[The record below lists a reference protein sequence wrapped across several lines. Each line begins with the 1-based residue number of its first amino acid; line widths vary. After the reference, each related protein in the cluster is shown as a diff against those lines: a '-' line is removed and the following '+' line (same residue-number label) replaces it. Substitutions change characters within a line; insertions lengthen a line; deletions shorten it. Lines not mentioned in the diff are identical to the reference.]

1 MLGLRPWLRHALRA
15 ALIGCAAVGIALLLG
30 SSGHASRI
38 QSEDLGNPQASLF
51 EKARESG
58 TPYRRPVRKLSDV
71 TGTITPGGSP
81 LTVTIANANDNASI
95 TFSGTANQR
104 VSLNITSVSIS
115 FSYVSILKPDGS
127 TLTSTAV
134 FSFGKYIDTQTL
146 PTTGTYTIFIDP
158 QGTATGSMTLTLYDV
173 PADAS
178 GSITPGGAQ
187 VTATTTVP
195 GQNAVE
201 TWSGTQGDRVSLN
214 ATNISLNHGYEIV
227 QILKPDHTVW
237 FSSGATSSHYFF
249 DTMTLPT
256 TGTYTILVDPQDDAT
271 GSTRLTLYSV
281 PADNQG
287 KIVIGGA
294 TRSAVVTIP
303 GHNPTFSFSGG
314 AASGLPE
321 PVAVSITASNIN
333 LATVTI
339 KDPNGGTVVSHSIGN
354 GATTVDSTTLAI
366 DDPTKRYSLIVDP
379 VVENTGT
386 VTLKIVYSTP
396 WQRLPRTRVACK
408 PRGRHARVLFRCL
421 ADPVNSLTGAFT
433 DADTDL
439 TLPGKGLPF
448 AFIRSYNS
456 DDPTTG
462 RLGQGWTDSYAAS
475 LAIQQNGDVYL
486 HGEDGQEVRFLL
498 QDDGTFVAESG
509 GLSTLSSV
517 TGGYQLVT
525 QDQVTYRFDGN
536 GKLTSMTDRNG
547 NAVSLAYDGSGR
559 LATIT
564 DSAGR
569 TITFTSNADGTLA
582 RIDVPDG
589 RSVVY
594 GYTAGRLTSVTDPAS
609 HVTTYHYDANGR
621 LDQITD
627 PNGHTQSQTTYGS
640 DGRVTQQ
647 TDALGHTTTF
657 SWDSATQTETATD
670 ARGNTWK
677 DVYSNNVLLKEIDAL
692 GNVTQ
697 YGSDV
702 DLNNTSVTSPDGK
715 TTTMAYDSRG
725 NMTSATAPSSL
736 GAQKT
741 FAYNSTNDLTSVTD
755 GRNKVTTY
763 SYDSSG
769 NNTQI
774 VQDGTTIAQRT
785 FNGAG
790 QVLTSTDG
798 RGKTTTYTYDSNG
811 NLASVTD
818 PLGNKTTYGYDSAG
832 RVTSEVDPRGNVTGA
847 NPADYTTSYTYDGA
861 GHLLTKTDQLGHT
874 TTYTYDSAGN
884 QTTVTDPKNHTT
896 TTAYDAANRV
906 TSVTAPDGGV
916 TSYTYDAAGN
926 RLTETDPNN
935 HTTTYAYNADNEQTS
950 VTSPKGEVTTSSY
963 DSNGNLTKTV
973 DPRGNVSGANPDDYA
988 TTYTYDAA
996 GRLLTE
1002 TDPLGHTTTH
1012 AYDAVGNETSVTDAN
1027 NHRTSYTY
1035 DAAGRILTITAP
1047 DGGVTTYT
1055 YDAAGNELTRKD
1067 GNNHTT
1073 TYTYD
1078 DAGEVASKTSPLGQQ
1093 WTYSYDPAGN
1103 LKTTVD
1109 ANGNATQTSGDGTTT
1124 YGYDRAGRLT
1134 SIDYSDSTPDVTFAY
1149 DAAGNRTSMTDGAGT
1164 QSRTYDAADRLTGV
1178 TRGSDSFSYAYDS
1191 AGNLTSRTYPDGT
1204 VTSYSYDADNQLASA
1219 ASGGATTN
1227 YSYDVAG
1234 ELTQTTLPT
1243 SNGYV
1248 ETRSYDR
1255 AGRLTEVKN
1264 ANGSSVLSDFTSTLD
1279 AVGNPTTIVRSGA
1292 TSETATYTYDA
1303 NDRLTGVCYQTS
1315 CPGGSDPFIR
1325 WTYDAVGNRLTEAR
1339 PSGTTTYT
1347 YNAGDELTSAG
1358 STSYSYDQNG
1368 NETAAGARTFTY
1380 DLANR
1385 LVSTT
1390 SGSTTTNY
1398 TYDGDAN
1405 RLQASTGSQNA
1416 DTTSYLWDESGD
1428 LPSVA
1433 IERDGG
1439 GALLRRY
1446 IYGRELLSMTSGGH
1460 DFFYHYDAL
1469 ENVANVTSSSGA
1481 SEWTY
1486 AYEPFGATRTAT
1498 QDDQGAPANVM
1509 KFAGAL
1515 ADSTGLYHL
1524 RAREY
1529 DPTVARF
1536 LQLDPAPAMEGAATS
1551 SFLYAGDMP
1560 TTQTDPS
1567 GMHFRRIGDG
1577 QQAAGDAASRG
1588 LDAYSPQS
1596 SENPGELGGVES
1608 GSDEGGEEGDAVDY
1622 VGSWVGTTVDRI
1634 MGEAGEVR
1642 ARQGKGG
1649 LRVNIAKI
1657 PETYDE
1663 VKEDLQTTLT
1673 EPEVH
1678 PEVSRVTRNGRTTT
1692 MYKVGPIRVNFRPS
1706 GPDGPR
1712 IDIFNLNEYDSRY
1725 HWYYDLH
1732 WDR

>member
-15 ALIGCAAVGIALLLG
+15 ALIGFAAVAVALFLG
-30 SSGHASRI
+30 SSGHASRVHL
-38 QSEDLGNPQASLF
+38 EGGANPQAALL
-51 EKARESG
+51 EQAHEGGK
-58 TPYRRPVRKLSDV
+58 PYRRPVRRLSDV

-104 VSLNITSVSIS
+104 VSLNISSVSIS

-127 TLTSTAV
+127 TLSSRAV
-134 FSFGKYIDTQTL
+134 FSFGTFFDTMTL
-146 PTTGTYTIFIDP
+146 PVTGTYTIFIDP
-158 QGTATGSMTLTLYDV
+158 QGSATGSMTLTLYDV
-173 PADAS
+173 PADVS
-178 GSITPGGAQ
+178 GSITPGGSA
-187 VTATTTVP
+187 VTATVGTP
-195 GQNAVE
+195 GQNAAYSW
-201 TWSGTQGDRVSLN
+201 TASAGDRISLLAN
-214 ATNISLNHGYEIV
+214 NISLNHGYELV
-227 QILKPDHTVW
+227 KILKPDGSTLA
-237 FSSGATSSHYFF
+237 SSGATSSQYFF
-249 DTMTLPT
+249 DTQTLVA
-256 TGTYTILVDPQDDAT
+256 GTYKIVVDPQDDAT
-271 GSTRLTLYSV
+271 GSTTLTLYSV
-281 PADNQG
+281 PADAQG
-287 KIVIGGA
+287 KIAIGGA
-294 TRSAVVTIP
+294 SRTATISVP

-314 AASGLPE
+314 VSSGPLE
-321 PVAVSITASNIN
+321 PIVVSITASNVN
-333 LATVTI
+333 LANITI
-339 KDPNGGTVVSHSIGN
+339 TKPDGTTLVSHSIGN
-354 GATTVDSTTLAI
+354 GATTVDSTTL
-366 DDPTKRYSLIVDP
+366 PVESTTSRYSVTVDP
-379 VVENTGT
+379 SVQNVGS
-386 VTLKIVYSTP
+386 VTLKLVRSSA
-396 WQRLPRTRVACK
+396 WQRLARTRVACK
-408 PRGRHARVLFRCL
+408 RRGRHARALFRCL

-433 DADTDL
+433 DSETDL

-448 AFIRSYNS
+448 TFIRSYNS

-462 RLGQGWTDSYAAS
+462 RLGPGWTDSYSAS

-486 HGEDGQEVRFLL
+486 HGEDGQEVRYWL
-498 QDDGTFVAESG
+498 QEDGSFVAESG
-509 GLSTLSSV
+509 GQSTLTSV

-525 QDQVTYRFDGN
+525 EDQVTYRFDSS

-564 DSAGR
+564 DSSGR

-609 HVTTYHYDANGR
+609 HITTYHYDSGGR

-627 PNGHTQSQTTYGS
+627 PNGHTRAQTTYGS

-657 SWDSATQTETATD
+657 SWDSSTQTETATD

-677 DVYSNNVLLKEIDAL
+677 DVYSNNVLLKEIDAA

-715 TTTMAYDSRG
+715 TTTMAYDARG
-725 NMTSATAPSSL
+725 NLTSATAPSSL

-741 FAYNSTNDLTSVTD
+741 FTYDASNDLTSVTD
-755 GRNKVTTY
+755 GRNKVTSY

-769 NNTQI
+769 NNTQ
-774 VQDGTTIAQRT
+774 VVEDGATIAQRT

-832 RVTSEVDPRGNVTGA
+832 RRTSMVDPRGNVTGA
-847 NPADYTTSYTYDGA
+847 NPADYTTSYTYDAA
-861 GHLLTKTDQLGHT
+861 GHLLTQTDPLGHT

-884 QTTVTDPKNHTT
+884 QTSVTDPKNHTT

-916 TSYTYDAAGN
+916 TSYTYDAVGN
-926 RLTETDPNN
+926 RLTETDPDN

-950 VTSPKGEVTTSSY
+950 ATSPKGEVTTSSY

-1035 DAAGRILTITAP
+1035 DAAGRILTVTAP

-1055 YDAAGNELTRKD
+1055 YDGAGNELTRKD
-1067 GNNHTT
+1067 ANNHTT

-1078 DAGEVASKTSPLGQQ
+1078 DAGHLASKTSPLGQQ
-1093 WTYSYDPAGN
+1093 WTYSYDPAGH

-1124 YGYDRAGRLT
+1124 YAYDRAGRLT
-1134 SIDYSDSTPDVTFAY
+1134 SIDYSDSTPDVSFAY

-1164 QSRTYDAADRLTGV
+1164 QTRTYDAADRLTGV
-1178 TRGSDSFSYAYDS
+1178 TRGTDSFSYAYDS

-1227 YSYDVAG
+1227 YTYDVAG
-1234 ELTQTTLPT
+1234 ELTQTTLPA

-1248 ETRSYDR
+1248 ETRTYDR

-1264 ANGSSVLSDFTSTLD
+1264 ANGTSVLSDFTSTLD
-1279 AVGNPTTIVRSGA
+1279 AVGNPTTIIRSGA

-1315 CPGGSDPFIR
+1315 CPNGSDPFIR

-1339 PSGTTTYT
+1339 PSGTTTYS

-1358 STSYSYDQNG
+1358 STNYSYDQNG
-1368 NETAAGARTFTY
+1368 NETAAGSRTFSY

-1385 LVSTT
+1385 LASTT
-1390 SGSTTTNY
+1390 SGSTSTVY
-1398 TYDGDAN
+1398 SYDGDGN
-1405 RLQASTGSQNA
+1405 RLLASAGAQAAQ
-1416 DTTSYLWDESGD
+1416 TTSYLWDINGG
-1428 LPSVA
+1428 LPQIA
-1433 IERDGG
+1433 LERDGNG
-1439 GALLRRY
+1439 NLLRRY
-1446 IYGRELLSMTSGGH
+1446 LYGVRRLSMATGGTS
-1460 DFFYHYDAL
+1460 YYYAYDAGGS
-1469 ENVANVTSSSGA
+1469 VANVTSASGG

-1486 AYEPFGATRTAT
+1486 AYEPFGGVRQAT
-1498 QDDQGAPANVM
+1498 QDDPSAPANPMQFSSEV
-1509 KFAGAL
+1509 L
-1515 ADSTGLYHL
+1515 DTTGLVHL
-1524 RAREY
+1524 GARQY
-1529 DPTVARF
+1529 DPTSGRF
-1536 LQLDPAPAMEGAATS
+1536 LQLDPVTTVEDLPSSTS
-1551 SFLYAGDMP
+1551 YAYALDRP
-1560 TTQTDPS
+1560 TVLADPS
-1567 GMHFRRIGDG
+1567 GLLFQRIDAGVE
-1577 QQAAGDAASRG
+1577 AALEASS
-1588 LDAYSPQS
+1588 AYSPDFVTYTLDDQDTV
-1596 SENPGELGGVES
+1596 GQES
-1608 GSDEGGEEGDAVDY
+1608 DY
-1622 VGSWVGTTVDRI
+1622 
-1634 MGEAGEVR
+1634 
-1642 ARQGKGG
+1642 
-1649 LRVNIAKI
+1649 
-1657 PETYDE
+1657 
-1663 VKEDLQTTLT
+1663 
-1673 EPEVH
+1673 
-1678 PEVSRVTRNGRTTT
+1678 
-1692 MYKVGPIRVNFRPS
+1692 RPS
-1706 GPDGPR
+1706 GRTLASVSRCPSTCAPPEPIYSFKVLVQSLNKADLFHSFPFWIDKYVLEQRPRHQPKHGPNRWMYRLGGSIRTHGQVPVDYEGHYEIAGDLNTGNNTLFVVHRWFNPDRGVYPLR
-1712 IDIFNLNEYDSRY
+1712 
-1725 HWYYDLH
+1725 
-1732 WDR
+1732 

>member
-1 MLGLRPWLRHALRA
+1 MLGLRPRFRHALRA
-15 ALIGCAAVGIALLLG
+15 ALIGFAAVGVALFIG

-38 QSEDLGNPQASLF
+38 QSEDLGNPQTTLF
-51 EKARESG
+51 EKAREPG

-71 TGTITPGGSP
+71 TGSITPGGSP

-104 VSLNITSVSIS
+104 VSLNITNVSIS
-115 FSYVSILKPDGS
+115 FSYVSILKPDNS
-127 TLTSTAV
+127 TLVSSTAV
-134 FSFGKYIDTQTL
+134 FSFGKYIDTVTL
-146 PTTGTYTIFIDP
+146 PVTGTYTIFIDP

-173 PADAS
+173 PADLS
-178 GSITPGGAQ
+178 GSITPGGSA
-187 VTATTTVP
+187 VTASIGTP
-195 GQNAVE
+195 GQNG
-201 TWSGTQGDRVSLN
+201 TYSWTGTQGDRVSLN

-227 QILKPDHTVW
+227 RILKPDNSVW

-256 TGTYTILVDPQDDAT
+256 TGTYKITIDPQDDAT
-271 GSTRLTLYSV
+271 GSTTLTLYSV
-281 PADNQG
+281 PADAQG
-287 KIVIGGA
+287 KLVIDGA
-294 TRSAVVTIP
+294 TRNATVTIP

-314 AASGLPE
+314 AASGLAE
-321 PVAVSITASNIN
+321 PVVVSITASNIN

-354 GATTVDSTTLAI
+354 GATTVDSTTLSI
-366 DDPTKRYSLIVDP
+366 DNPAARYSLIVDP

-386 VTLKIVYSTP
+386 VTLKIIHSTP
-396 WQRLPRTRVACK
+396 WQRLPLTRVACK
-408 PRGRHARVLFRCL
+408 PRGRHHRALFRCL

-433 DADTDL
+433 DSETDL

-448 AFIRSYNS
+448 AFTRSYNS
-456 DDPTTG
+456 DDPTSG
-462 RLGQGWTDSYAAS
+462 RLGPGWTDSYAAS

-509 GLSTLSSV
+509 GLSTLSTV
-517 TGGYQLVT
+517 TGSYQVVT
-525 QDQVTYRFDGN
+525 QDQVTYRFNSN

-547 NAVSLAYDGSGR
+547 NAVSLSYDGNGR

-569 TITFTSNADGTLA
+569 AITFTSNADGTLA
-582 RIDVPDG
+582 RIDVPDS
-589 RSVVY
+589 RSVIY
-594 GYTAGRLTSVTDPAS
+594 GYTAGRLTSVTDPANRI
-609 HVTTYHYDANGR
+609 TTYHYDSNGR

-627 PNGHTQSQTTYGS
+627 PNGHTRSQTTYGS

-725 NMTSATAPSSL
+725 NLTSATAPSSL

-741 FAYNSTNDLTSVTD
+741 FTYNTSNDLTSVTD

-769 NNTQI
+769 NNTQV

-811 NLASVTD
+811 NLASATD

-832 RVTSEVDPRGNVTGA
+832 RLTSEVDPRGNVTGA
-847 NPADYTTSYTYDGA
+847 NPDDYATTYTYDAA
-861 GHLLTKTDQLGHT
+861 GHMLTQTDPLGHT
-874 TTYTYDSAGN
+874 TTYTYDAAGN

-916 TSYTYDAAGN
+916 TSYTYDAVGN
-926 RLTETDPNN
+926 RLTETEPDN

-1012 AYDAVGNETSVTDAN
+1012 GYDAVGNETSITEAN
-1027 NHRTSYTY
+1027 NHTTSYTY
-1035 DAAGRILTITAP
+1035 DAAGRILTVTAP
-1047 DGGVTTYT
+1047 DTGVTTYT

-1067 GNNHTT
+1067 ANNHTT

-1078 DAGEVASKTSPLGQQ
+1078 DAGQLANETSPLGQQ
-1093 WTYSYDPAGN
+1093 WTYTYDPAGHP
-1103 LKTTVD
+1103 KTTVD
-1109 ANGNATQTSGDGTTT
+1109 ANGNATQTSGDGTTV
-1124 YGYDRAGRLT
+1124 YAYDRAGRLT

-1164 QSRTYDAADRLTGV
+1164 QTRTYDAADRLTGV
-1178 TRGSDSFSYAYDS
+1178 TSGTDSFSYAYDL
-1191 AGNLTSRTYPDGT
+1191 AGNLTSRTYPGGA

-1227 YSYDVAG
+1227 YTYDVAG
-1234 ELTQTTLPT
+1234 ELTQTTLPA

-1248 ETRSYDR
+1248 ETRTYDR

-1264 ANGSSVLSDFTSTLD
+1264 ANGTSVLSDFTSTLD

-1292 TSETATYTYDA
+1292 TSETATYSYDA
-1303 NDRLTGVCYQTS
+1303 NDRLTGVCYQSS

-1347 YNAGDELTSAG
+1347 YNSGDELTSAG
-1358 STSYSYDQNG
+1358 STSYSYDQDG
-1368 NETAAGARTFTY
+1368 NETAAGSRTFSY

-1385 LVSTT
+1385 LTSTT
-1390 SGSTTTNY
+1390 SGSSTTTY
-1398 TYDGDAN
+1398 SYDGDGN
-1405 RLQASTGSQNA
+1405 RLQASTGSQNS
-1416 DTTSYLWDESGD
+1416 DQTNYLWDSSGA
-1428 LPSVA
+1428 LPEIA
-1433 IERDGG
+1433 LERDSNNTTI
-1439 GALLRRY
+1439 RRY
-1446 IYGRELLSMTSGGH
+1446 IYGVTRIAMLSGGGT
-1460 DFFYHYDAL
+1460 YYYGYDVL
-1469 ENVANVTSSSGA
+1469 GSVANVTSSTGTT
-1481 SEWTY
+1481 EWTDS
-1486 AYEPFGATRTAT
+1486 YEPFGALRAEV
-1498 QDDQGAPANVM
+1498 QNDPSAPPNEM
-1509 KFAGAL
+1509 KFAGEL
-1515 ADSTGLYHL
+1515 ADPTGLYYL
-1524 RAREY
+1524 RARQY
-1529 DPTVARF
+1529 DALTGRF
-1536 LQLDPAPAMEGAATS
+1536 LTLDPADSSSDQPLLSSYAYAADRPTVMGDPTGEKFNRLETGKERALFVASASPTSVARLEVRFDYPHFSTTAYQLRGKYEYVVKAFWEPRTGPAQLVRLKVWLQWKPAHGGWLNMGRSSTAVVRAFNRVTAAAACTPGTRRTLRGAADADVIG
-1551 SFLYAGDMP
+1551 YV
-1560 TTQTDPS
+1560 DPPNINHGYPRS
-1567 GMHFRRIGDG
+1567 V
-1577 QQAAGDAASRG
+1577 
-1588 LDAYSPQS
+1588 
-1596 SENPGELGGVES
+1596 ECNP
-1608 GSDEGGEEGDAVDY
+1608 
-1622 VGSWVGTTVDRI
+1622 
-1634 MGEAGEVR
+1634 
-1642 ARQGKGG
+1642 
-1649 LRVNIAKI
+1649 
-1657 PETYDE
+1657 
-1663 VKEDLQTTLT
+1663 
-1673 EPEVH
+1673 
-1678 PEVSRVTRNGRTTT
+1678 
-1692 MYKVGPIRVNFRPS
+1692 
-1706 GPDGPR
+1706 
-1712 IDIFNLNEYDSRY
+1712 
-1725 HWYYDLH
+1725 
-1732 WDR
+1732 